1 MEVEII
7 SLYYQDEF
15 LIPFYMRH
23 YAWADKI
30 TLITKTLSSGINNE
44 AQAAWYTEAYQNS
57 KADWVIVC
65 DIDEFVFVARETL
78 QDIPSGITVKEASL
92 YDIYP
97 HWEESVTLDPKIP
110 VKDQRRHGFLLDPF
124 YIKPIILRGGL
135 NITLGVGR
143 HGLSGSGVKIGP
155 RDIIG
160 AHWRNCSLQYAL
172 DTRLKKRKDRFCKED
187 IEKGYSL
194 RDRLETE
201 ESIRSEFAG
210 CRDYPLVF

>member
-7 SLYYQDEF
+7 SLYYKDEY
-15 LIPFYMRH
+15 LAPFYFKH

-30 TLITKTLSSGINNE
+30 TLITKTLPSGINNE
-44 AQAAWYTEAYQNS
+44 AQAQWYTEAYKNS

-65 DIDEFVFVARETL
+65 DFDEFVFVSHETL
-78 QDIPSGITVKEASL
+78 AAIPADITVKEASL

-97 HWEESVTLDPKIP
+97 HWEEPATLDPDMP
-110 VKDQRRHGFLLDPF
+110 VKEQRRHGFLLDPF

-143 HGLSGSGVKIGP
+143 HGLCGSGVKIGP

-160 AHWRNCSLQYAL
+160 AHWRNCSLEYAL
-172 DTRLKKRKDRFCKED
+172 ETRLRKRKDRFCKED
-187 IEKGYSL
+187 IDKGYAT
-194 RDRLETE
+194 RDRFETE
-201 ESIRSEFAG
+201 ESIKAEFFSH
-210 CRDYPLVF
+210 RDDPLVF